1 MVCWHLYFDQGIACD
16 GFVFFHNFPHFFDNF
31 STHLMYNG
39 RASRKSI
46 WQRGVCLMKKKWIP
60 VALAT
65 MIAIP
70 TAAFAAEKGGATDVQ
85 VPKKFENFL
94 EATPILKAHGKF
106 GKHFVKHLQM
116 NEQQEQKLLELV
128 KQYTPGN
135 VKEWQEAID
144 KRQALLK
151 ELRDLNPKEMLKE
164 KRDEIIKEREAKLDE
179 LLNQLVSGKI
189 TKEEFKQ
196 KLKEARDHRKEQLKQ
211 WKDDIEKERELHK
224 QFREAVKSKDKK
236 AIAGLLPKLLEHLK
250 AENEKL
256 AQMIEKMKQ
265 NQSANKENGL

>member
-1 MVCWHLYFDQGIACD
+1 
-16 GFVFFHNFPHFFDNF
+16 
-31 STHLMYNG
+31 
-39 RASRKSI
+39 
-46 WQRGVCLMKKKWIP
+46 
-60 VALAT
+60 
-65 MIAIP
+65 
-70 TAAFAAEKGGATDVQ
+70 
-85 VPKKFENFL
+85 
-94 EATPILKAHGKF
+94 
-106 GKHFVKHLQM
+106 
-116 NEQQEQKLLELV
+116 LV
-128 KQYTPGN
+128 KQYTPEN
-135 VKEWQEAID
+135 VKEWKEAID

-179 LLNQLVSGKI
+179 LLDQLVSGKI

-196 KLKEARDHRKEQLKQ
+196 KLKEARDHRREQLKQ

-236 AIAGLLPKLLEHLK
+236 AIVQLLPKLLEHLK

>member
-1 MVCWHLYFDQGIACD
+1 MTVQAAKAYG
-16 GFVFFHNFPHFFDNF
+16 
-31 STHLMYNG
+31 
-39 RASRKSI
+39 K
-46 WQRGVCLMKKKWIP
+46 RGVYILMKKKWIP

-70 TAAFAAEKGGATDVQ
+70 TAAFAAEKGGAEDVQ
-85 VPKKFENFL
+85 VPTKVENFL

-106 GKHFVKHLQM
+106 GKHFVKHLQI

-128 KQYTPGN
+128 KQYAPEHVN
-135 VKEWQEAID
+135 EWQQTID

-164 KRDEIIKEREAKLDE
+164 KREAIIKEREAKLDE

-196 KLKEARDHRKEQLKQ
+196 KLKEARDRGKEQLKQ
-211 WKDDIEKERELHK
+211 WKDENLPAAKEDIQKERELHN
-224 QFREAVKSKDKK
+224 QFREAVESKDEK
-236 AIAGLLPKLLEHLK
+236 AIAELLPKLLEHLK
-250 AENEKL
+250 VENEKL